1 MGKGA
6 VLARQENIKKACRVL
21 VVDDSAVAR
30 GIIKKI
36 LDGEPGIEV
45 VATAVNGQ
53 QALKIAERT
62 EPDLVI
68 LDIEM
73 PVMDGMAA
81 LPRLLEKHPSL
92 KVIIAS
98 GLAERAA
105 KLSLEALR
113 SGAADF
119 VVKPSSGLGG
129 AAAFR
134 DELVSKVRVHSRGAP
149 EPARSSSPSPKA
161 LIEKQSGAASEAS
174 VRRAPKG
181 RVMRPDVVA
190 IGSSTGGP
198 QALTEVLR
206 YVGQRIAQPILITQH
221 MPPHFTALLAEQL
234 GKISGR
240 SAAEARDGDVVEE
253 GKIYLA
259 PGGLHMLVET
269 RASGGALLRLSD
281 APPEN
286 SCRPAVDPML
296 RSIARVYGDRVLAV
310 ILTGMGVD
318 GMKGC
323 ESIVDAGGTVLAQ
336 DMETSVVWGMPGAVA
351 SAGLAHSIL
360 PIGKVGPAIERIAGG
375 VE

>member
-1 MGKGA
+1 MGKGG
-6 VLARQENIKKACRVL
+6 VLARQESIRRACRVL

-36 LDGEPGIEV
+36 LEEEAGIEV
-45 VATAVNGQ
+45 VATAINGE
-53 QALKIAERT
+53 QAIRVAEKTR
-62 EPDLVI
+62 PDLVI

-73 PVMDGMAA
+73 PVLGGMEA
-81 LPRLLEKHPSL
+81 LPKLLELGHGP

-105 KLSLEALR
+105 KLSLEALKI
-113 SGAADF
+113 GASDF

-134 DELVSKVRVHSRGAP
+134 DDLVSKVRVHSRGG
-149 EPARSSSPSPKA
+149 RS
-161 LIEKQSGAASEAS
+161 
-174 VRRAPKG
+174 
-181 RVMRPDVVA
+181 VMRSRPSLSQSRPAQKDEPRSATPREKRHTSLRPEIIA

-206 YVGQRIAQPILITQH
+206 FIGPRVTQPILITQH
-221 MPPHFTALLAEQL
+221 MPPNFTALLADQL
-234 GKISGR
+234 GKVSGR
-240 SAAEARDGDVVEE
+240 PTKEACDGDVIEE
-253 GKIYLA
+253 GKTYLA
-259 PGGLHMLVET
+259 PGGRHMIVE
-269 RASGGALLRLSD
+269 AKAAGGALLRLTD
-281 APPEN
+281 DPPEN

-296 RSIARVYGDRVLAV
+296 RSIARVYGDRVLV
-310 ILTGMGVD
+310 TILTGMGVD

-323 ESIVDAGGTVLAQ
+323 ESIVDAGGTVFAQ

-360 PIGKVGPAIERIAGG
+360 PIGKVGPAIARVAGG
-375 VE
+375 AM

>member
-1 MGKGA
+1 MGKGGIL
-6 VLARQENIKKACRVL
+6 VKQENIRRVCHVL

-36 LDGEPGIEV
+36 LEEEPGIEV
-45 VATAVNGQ
+45 VATAVNGE
-53 QALKIAERT
+53 QAIKVAEKT
-62 EPDLVI
+62 KPDLVV

-73 PVMDGMAA
+73 PVLGGMEA
-81 LPRLLEKHPSL
+81 LPRLLELSHGP

-113 SGAADF
+113 IGASDF

-134 DELVSKVRVHSRGAP
+134 DDLVSKVRVHSRAGQIAARSRP
-149 EPARSSSPSPKA
+149 AVLQARPSKREASKEPAGRERKH
-161 LIEKQSGAASEAS
+161 AA
-174 VRRAPKG
+174 V
-181 RVMRPDVVA
+181 RPDIIA

-198 QALTEVLR
+198 QALTEVLHHIGPR
-206 YVGQRIAQPILITQH
+206 VSQPILITQH
-221 MPPHFTALLAEQL
+221 MPPHFTTLLAEKL
-234 GKISGR
+234 GKVSGR
-240 SAAEARDGDVVEE
+240 PTKEACDGDVVEE
-253 GKIYLA
+253 GKTYLA
-259 PGGLHMLVET
+259 PGGRHMLVE
-269 RASGGALLRLSD
+269 AKAAGGALIRLTD
-281 APPEN
+281 DPAEN

-323 ESIVDAGGTVLAQ
+323 ENIVDAGGTVFAQ

-351 SAGLAHSIL
+351 NAGLAHSIL
-360 PIGKVGPAIERIAGG
+360 PIGKVGPAIERVAGG
-375 VE
+375 VV